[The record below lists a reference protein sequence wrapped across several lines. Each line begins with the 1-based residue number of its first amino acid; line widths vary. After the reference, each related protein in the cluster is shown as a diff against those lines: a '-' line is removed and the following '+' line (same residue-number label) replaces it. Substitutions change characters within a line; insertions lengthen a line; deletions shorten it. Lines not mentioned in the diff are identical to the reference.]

1 MTEEQ
6 PNQFS
11 VSVGKLFSSDDDAAR
26 DLWLSVAQ
34 QYDSAGP
41 DAAREYLGTE
51 RQSLEERVKRLL
63 GQI

>member
-1 MTEEQ
+1 MLEEQ

-11 VSVGKLFSSDDDAAR
+11 ASVGKLFSSDDDAAR

-34 QYDSAGP
+34 QYDSVGP
-41 DAAREYLGTE
+41 DAAREYLATE